1 MNLPLTTKE
10 FTQILTA
17 ITEAKTFNRNIKS
30 VCKSIHNT
38 ELLTKSQERLLEL
51 ESLLNT
57 LNEYYSE
64 YYEQWDDFCLHF
76 M

>member
-1 MNLPLTTKE
+1 MNLPLTTIE

-38 ELLTKSQERLLEL
+38 ELLNKSQERLLEL
-51 ESLLNT
+51 EALLNK
-57 LNEYYSE
+57 LKEFNLEYGA
-64 YYEQWDDFCLHF
+64 
-76 M
+76 